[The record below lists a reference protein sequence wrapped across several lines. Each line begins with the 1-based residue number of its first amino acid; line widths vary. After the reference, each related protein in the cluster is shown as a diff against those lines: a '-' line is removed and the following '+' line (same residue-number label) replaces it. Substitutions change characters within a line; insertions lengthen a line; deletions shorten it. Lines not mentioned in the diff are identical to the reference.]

1 MNSSFDLLSTVDQG
15 GCSAKLPAAELH
27 RILKDLPV
35 LRDDNLLVGYENH
48 DDACVYRI
56 DDETAVIS
64 TTDFFPP
71 VCSDPYDFGQIAAAN
86 SISDI
91 YAMGG
96 RPISALNLAMF
107 PSDRI
112 DIGVLQ
118 EILRGGADKSLEA
131 GLVLAGGH
139 TIDDFPPKYG
149 LAVTGL
155 VHPDRI
161 VTNSAARA
169 GEILILTK
177 PLGTGVIIAGR
188 RVGEASPESYKAAV
202 AQMKTLNRK
211 AAEVMRQFGIRCA
224 TDVTGFSLLGHGLE
238 MAQAGDVGLRIDSA
252 SVPRIEGTYELTDLG
267 CIPGASFR
275 NWGFV
280 EGHVEVDRS
289 VDYNLKMLLADA
301 QTSGGI
307 LMSTPSESADAVLS
321 ALGDAAP
328 YAAVI
333 GEVVSH
339 RPKEPWIRID

>member
-1 MNSSFDLLSTVDQG
+1 MKSSFDLLSTVDQG

-35 LRDDNLLVGYENH
+35 LRNANLLVGNENH
-48 DDACVYRI
+48 DDACVYRL

-107 PSDRI
+107 PSERI
-112 DIGVLQ
+112 DIGVLK
-118 EILRGGADKSLEA
+118 EILTGGADKAIEA

-161 VTNSAARA
+161 ITNSAARV
-169 GEILILTK
+169 GEKLILTK
-177 PLGTGVIIAGR
+177 PLGTGIVIAGR
-188 RVGEASPESYKAAV
+188 RVGEASIETYDSALTH
-202 AQMKTLNRK
+202 MKTLNRK
-211 AAEVMRQFGIRCA
+211 AAEVMQQFGIRCA

-238 MAQAGDVGLRIDSA
+238 MAKAGDVGLRFHSE
-252 SVPRIEGTYELTDLG
+252 SLPRIEGAYELIDLG

-275 NWGFV
+275 NWRYV
-280 EGHVEVDRS
+280 EGHVGVDRS
-289 VDYNLKMLLADA
+289 VDYNLKMLMADA

-307 LMSTPSESADAVLS
+307 LMSAPAESVDSVLS
-321 ALGDAAP
+321 ALSDAAP

-333 GEVVSH
+333 GEVVSR
-339 RPKEPWIRID
+339 RPEDPWIRIA